1 MLTTTST
8 RRDSLILLLP
18 ALAAMAASPAEGA
31 DLPSLKS
38 VTYRFED
45 LPSKPSGQNV
55 SHAIFDGLLHSGFR
69 IEAHE
74 TELGPGGEP
83 HPPHHHQHEEMM
95 MIVNGTLDFTVNGKT
110 TRLGP
115 GGLGFAGSNDEH
127 GVKNPSTDSKAR
139 YFVVAFGPTT

>member
-1 MLTTTST
+1 M
-8 RRDSLILLLP
+8 LLLP
-18 ALAAMAASPAEGA
+18 ALATIAASRSDAA

-45 LPSKPSGQNV
+45 LPSKPSGKNV
-55 SHAIFDGLLHSGFR
+55 THPIFDGLLHSGFR

-74 TELGPGGEP
+74 TELAPGGEP
-83 HPPHHHQHEEMM
+83 HPPHHHEHEEMM
-95 MIVNGTLDFTVNGKT
+95 MMVDGMLDFTVNGET

-127 GVKNPSTDSKAR
+127 GVKNPSTNSRAR

>member
-1 MLTTTST
+1 M
-8 RRDSLILLLP
+8 LLLP
-18 ALAAMAASPAEGA
+18 ALATAAAGRAEAAELPA
-31 DLPSLKS
+31 LKS

-45 LPSKPSGQNV
+45 LPSRASGKNV

-74 TELGPGGEP
+74 TELAPGGEP
-83 HPPHHHQHEEMM
+83 HPPHHHDHEEMM
-95 MIVNGTLDFTVNGKT
+95 MIVDGALDFTVNGKT

-127 GVKNPSTDSKAR
+127 GVKNPSPDRKAR
-139 YFVVAFGPTT
+139 YFVVAVGPTT

>member
-1 MLTTTST
+1 M
-8 RRDSLILLLP
+8 LLLP
-18 ALAAMAASPAEGA
+18 ALAAMAASPADGA

-45 LPSKPSGQNV
+45 LPSKQSGQNV

-74 TELGPGGEP
+74 TELAPGGEP
-83 HPPHHHQHEEMM
+83 HPPHRHQHEEMM

>member
-1 MLTTTST
+1 MEIT
-8 RRDSLILLLP
+8 RRDQFALLLP
-18 ALAAMAASPAEGA
+18 ALAAVAAGRAQSA

-45 LPSKPSGQNV
+45 LPSKPSGQNI
-55 SHAIFDGLLHSGFR
+55 SHAIFDGLTHTGFR

-74 TELGPGGEP
+74 TELGPGGQP
-83 HPPHHHQHEEMM
+83 HPPHHHAHEEMM
-95 MIVNGTLDFTVNGKT
+95 MIVDGTLDFTVNGKT

-127 GVKNPSTDSKAR
+127 GVKNPSTETRAR
-139 YFVVAFGPTT
+139 YFVVAFGPAS

>member
-1 MLTTTST
+1 MLM
-8 RRDSLILLLP
+8 LP
-18 ALAAMAASPAEGA
+18 ALAAIAASPAEGA
-31 DLPSLKS
+31 ELPSLKS

-45 LPSKPSGQNV
+45 LPSRQSGKNV

-74 TELGPGGEP
+74 TELAPGGEP

-95 MIVNGTLDFTVNGKT
+95 MVVNGTLDFTVNGKT

-127 GVKNPSTDSKAR
+127 GVKNPSADSKAR

>member
-1 MLTTTST
+1 M
-8 RRDSLILLLP
+8 LLLS
-18 ALAAMAASPAEGA
+18 ALAAIAASPAEAA
-31 DLPSLKS
+31 DLPALKS
-38 VTYRFED
+38 VTCRFED

-55 SHAIFDGLLHSGFR
+55 SHPIFDGLLHSGFR

-83 HPPHHHQHEEMM
+83 HPPHRHQHEEMM
-95 MIVNGTLDFTVNGKT
+95 MIVNGTLDFTVNGMT

>member
-1 MLTTTST
+1 M
-8 RRDSLILLLP
+8 LLLP
-18 ALAAMAASPAEGA
+18 ALAAIAASPAEGA

-55 SHAIFDGLLHSGFR
+55 SHVIFDGLLHSGFR

-74 TELGPGGEP
+74 TELAPGGEP

-139 YFVVAFGPTT
+139 YFVVAFGPPT

>member
-1 MLTTTST
+1 M
-8 RRDSLILLLP
+8 LLLP
-18 ALAAMAASPAEGA
+18 ALAAIAASPAEGA
-31 DLPSLKS
+31 ELPSLKS
-38 VTYRFED
+38 VTYRFDD

-83 HPPHHHQHEEMM
+83 HPPHHHDHEEMM

>member
-1 MLTTTST
+1 M
-8 RRDSLILLLP
+8 LLLP
-18 ALAAMAASPAEGA
+18 ALAAVAASPAEAA

-74 TELGPGGEP
+74 TELAPGGEP

-95 MIVNGTLDFTVNGKT
+95 MIVNGALDFTVNGKT

-139 YFVVAFGPTT
+139 YFVVAFGPTA

>member
-1 MLTTTST
+1 MPTIT
-8 RRDSLILLLP
+8 RRDQLALLLP
-18 ALAAMAASPAEGA
+18 ALATIAASPARSA
-31 DLPSLKS
+31 DLPTLKS

-55 SHAIFDGLLHSGFR
+55 SHAIFDGLIHTGFR

-74 TELGPGGEP
+74 TELGPGQEP
-83 HPPHHHQHEEMM
+83 HPPHHHVHEEMM

-127 GVKNPSTDSKAR
+127 GVKNPSTDAKAR
-139 YFVVAFGPTT
+139 YFVVAFGPVT

>member
-1 MLTTTST
+1 MPTT
-8 RRDSLILLLP
+8 RRDQLALLLP
-18 ALAAMAASPAEGA
+18 ALAAVAASRAQGA

-45 LPSKPSGQNV
+45 LPAKANGKNV

-74 TELGPGGEP
+74 TELGPGQEP
-83 HPPHHHQHEEMM
+83 HPPHRHPHEEMM
-95 MIVNGTLDFTVNGKT
+95 MICDGELDFTVNGKT

-127 GVKNPSTDSKAR
+127 GVKNPSSTTRSR
-139 YFVVAFGPTT
+139 YFVVAFGPAT

>member
-1 MLTTTST
+1 M
-8 RRDSLILLLP
+8 LLLP
-18 ALAAMAASPAEGA
+18 ALATLAASGADAA

-45 LPSKPSGQNV
+45 LPSKPSGQNI
-55 SHAIFDGLLHSGFR
+55 SHTIFDGLLHSGFR

-83 HPPHHHQHEEMM
+83 HPPHHHAHEEMM
-95 MIVNGTLDFTVNGKT
+95 MIVDGTLDFTVNGKT
-110 TRLGP
+110 ARLGP

-127 GVKNPSTDSKAR
+127 GVKNPSTDSRAR